1 MPEMATKR
9 VNVMFAGGG
18 TGGHLFPGIAVAREL
33 TRRHSQIEVIFVGSG
48 KHLESRVL
56 SNEGF
61 IVEKIRTSGLVGKR
75 IWNLMRGLVLI
86 PVSFFDS
93 AVVLYQRCPK
103 IVVGLGGYSSGPVLM
118 LASLCGFPTILLEQN
133 IVPGLTNRL
142 LSRLVSI
149 AVVSSKFALRYFP
162 RNGLVCGNPVRDSF
176 FKAPRSE
183 YSPSVARILI
193 LGGSQ
198 GSHAINKAMLEAA
211 SILARCSRPIHVTH
225 QTGIKDVNFVAD
237 GYRAVGLNAHVDTF
251 FDDVDRRMAEADLV
265 VCRAGAMTL
274 AELAA
279 SGRPA
284 ILIPLPNATHD
295 HQYQNAVAVVKEG
308 GAELIEQKKLS
319 GSLLGNRIVA
329 LATDDEYRSSLATAS
344 RNLARPDATTNV
356 VDCMEQYIP
365 LGDQGLHGKVQKR

>member
-1 MPEMATKR
+1 MATKR

-33 TRRHSQIEVIFVGSG
+33 KRRHSQIEVIFVGGG
-48 KHLESRVL
+48 KNLESRVL

-75 IWNLMRGLVLI
+75 VWNLMRGIALI
-86 PVSFFDS
+86 PVSFFDA
-93 AVVLYQRCPK
+93 AVLLYQRCPK

-142 LSRLVSI
+142 LSRLVNI
-149 AVVSSKFALRYFP
+149 AAVSSKLALRYFP
-162 RNGLVCGNPVRDSF
+162 RNGLVCGNPVRNAF
-176 FKAPRSE
+176 FKAPRPE
-183 YSPSVARILI
+183 YSPAVVRILV

-211 SILARCSRPIHVTH
+211 PILVRCSKPIHVTH
-225 QTGIKDVNFVAD
+225 QTGIKDVNFVTD
-237 GYRAVGLNAHVDTF
+237 EYRSIGLNACVDRF
-251 FDDVDRRMAEADLV
+251 FDDIDRRMAEADLI

-274 AELAA
+274 AEVAA

-284 ILIPLPNATHD
+284 ILIPFPDATHD
-295 HQYQNAVAVVKEG
+295 HQYQNAVAVVEEG

-319 GSLLGNRIVA
+319 GSLLGDRIVV
-329 LATDDEYRSSLATAS
+329 LATDDEHRSALATAS
-344 RNLARPDATTNV
+344 RKLARPDATTTV
-356 VDCMEQYIP
+356 VNCMEQYISF
-365 LGDQGLHGKVQKR
+365 GDQGLHGQL